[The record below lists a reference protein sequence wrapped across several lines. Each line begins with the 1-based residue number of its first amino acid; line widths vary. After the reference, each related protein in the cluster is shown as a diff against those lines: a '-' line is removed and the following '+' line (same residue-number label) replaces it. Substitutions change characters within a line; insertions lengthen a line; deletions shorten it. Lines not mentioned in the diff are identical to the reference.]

1 MRLIMIYIEEHR
13 DVWIDKQTISRQG
26 VKMGKD
32 TNKPKIRT
40 VIGGIADG
48 EETQTFLD
56 ELANT
61 KDKSFDEYVIVYIDF
76 LGMKEK
82 MNIQSGFDSLQIIK
96 YLLYNTEY
104 VAKCISQ
111 INKIQ
116 DFIIKIFSDNI
127 VIAQKVNPQIV
138 GDQINSIVNLVWS
151 LQFWALVQFGYTMRG
166 GITVG
171 ELYIDE
177 RVVWG
182 KGLIEAYQ
190 LENDLAVYPR
200 IIVSRRLVNLF
211 DDNREN
217 TLNLYALIKKDF
229 DGLFFVDF
237 LRALP
242 NINAIPQIA
251 ESLLEKTQ
259 EYKEAPERVRQKINW
274 IVRYFNEYCSAY
286 KDRLDTEVGFLEY
299 V

>member
-1 MRLIMIYIEEHR
+1 
-13 DVWIDKQTISRQG
+13 
-26 VKMGKD
+26 MGKD
-32 TNKPKIRT
+32 THKPEIRI

-56 ELANT
+56 ELENT
-61 KDKSFDEYVIVYIDF
+61 KNKSFDEYIIAYIDF
-76 LGMKEK
+76 LGMKER

-96 YLLYNTEY
+96 HLLYNTEY
-104 VAKCISQ
+104 VAKYISKT
-111 INKIQ
+111 NRIQ
-116 DFIIKIFSDNI
+116 DFIIKVFSDNV
-127 VIAQKVNPQIV
+127 VIAQKVSPQIV

-177 RVVWG
+177 SIVWG

-190 LENDLAVYPR
+190 LENNLAVYPR

-211 DDNREN
+211 DDSREK
-217 TLNLYALIKKDF
+217 TLNLYAFIKKDF

-242 NINAIPQIA
+242 NIDAIPQIA
-251 ESLLEKTQ
+251 ESLMEKTQ
-259 EYKEAPERVRQKINW
+259 AYREASDRVRQKINW

-286 KDRLDTEVGFLEY
+286 KDRLDTDVGLLEY